1 MLDCLRPYSRP
12 LGILA
17 ALSLAE
23 VALRVLIPWPMKAL
37 VDRLVGTGSRVTVS
51 FILQTVA
58 ASLALQLSHQLV
70 LLAHTR
76 RQTRVSQRLVY
87 ETQARIFTHL
97 QYLSLQH
104 HERVSTSDS
113 VYRVNSDAACLENLM
128 LRGVF
133 PMAFSLITLVGM
145 FLVLVRLEA
154 TLAVVSMIVVPFLFV
169 GLRFHMR
176 RMQDRAERAKKTES
190 AVMGRVIE
198 SLSAIRLVKAFARE
212 EHELSRFDRVARLAM
227 RERWKVMKLDAL
239 FSFLVGA
246 VTVAGASAVL
256 ALGGVYVAQGRITVG
271 TLLVIM
277 TYLGFVY
284 GPLSAIATTS
294 GSLQQAFASLRRVRE
309 VLELPREPSDAA
321 GAIEPGTLTG
331 AIAFSHVSF
340 AYPAGVEVLHEV
352 TFTATPGEMIAIV
365 GPSGAGKT
373 TLLSLLGRM
382 YEIQSGCISIDG
394 IDIRRMRLRALR
406 EQIAVVPQEPIL
418 FSGTVAENIRYGY
431 LAASHDAIVR
441 AARAAYADDFILR
454 LEDGFQTPVRELG
467 GGLSVGQR
475 QRISIARAFLKDAPI
490 LILDEPTASLDTI
503 SETRV
508 LEAMRDLRQQRTTF
522 VIAHRLSSVRDA
534 DRILVL
540 DAGRLI
546 ASGSHDDLL
555 RSCGLY
561 RRLCA
566 ELVDDATVAPAI
578 A

>member
-1 MLDCLRPYSRP
+1 MLDCLKPYSRP

-37 VDRLVGTGSRVTVS
+37 VDRLVGNRVSVN
-51 FILQTVA
+51 FILETVA

-87 ETQARIFTHL
+87 ETQSRIFAQL

-104 HERVSTSDS
+104 HERLPTSDS

-133 PMAFSLITLVGM
+133 PMAFSVITLMGM

-154 TLAVVSMIVVPFLFV
+154 TLAVVSMIVVPFLYV

-212 EHELSRFDRVARLAM
+212 EHELSRFDRAAQLAM

-239 FSFLVGA
+239 FSFMVGA

-284 GPLSAIATTS
+284 GPLSAIATTT

-309 VLELPREPSDAA
+309 VLELPRETSDAA
-321 GAIEPGTLTG
+321 GAVDPGRLRG
-331 AIAFSHVSF
+331 AISFVNVSF
-340 AYPAGVEVLHEV
+340 AYPTGAEVLHDV
-352 TFTATPGEMIAIV
+352 TFHATPGEMIALV

-382 YEIQSGCISIDG
+382 YEAKSGCISIDDL
-394 IDIRRMRLRALR
+394 DIRQMRLRSLR

-431 LAASHDAIVR
+431 LAASHDAVVR
-441 AARAAYADDFILR
+441 AARAAYADDFISR
-454 LEDGFQTPVRELG
+454 MDDGFDTPLRELG

-475 QRISIARAFLKDAPI
+475 QRISMARAFLKDAPI

-503 SETRV
+503 SEARV

-546 ASGSHDDLL
+546 ASGTHEDLL

-566 ELVDDATVAPAI
+566 ELVDDAAVAPAI